1 MNASRC
7 LIIVLIS
14 SLSFACSTTQAP
26 VIDRIPHAKSNKP
39 QTKVSSH
46 KVGSDWRPA
55 SYVVKKGDT
64 LYSIGLEYGYDYKEI
79 AQANNI
85 SAPYLI
91 KIGQTLKFAS
101 LNEAPATEPR
111 TPATPAP
118 GNSNAQEDNNGV
130 VTYAIGNDSAPAA
143 SNNTQATPPVAVAI
157 NEPKALREPYSDA
170 AYKQPLPVAKTIIS
184 TPAATASAIKKPSTE
199 KVLEKTPEK
208 PVVEAKPEVKPAE
221 PTAETKAKP
230 EPSGTL
236 AWAWPTKGKVIA
248 NFNDAGNKGVD
259 IAGKM
264 GQAIQAAAAGK
275 VIYSGSDLRG
285 YGKLVIIKHSA
296 TYLSV
301 YANNSLIL
309 VKEGQQVTSGQ
320 KIAEMGDTDSNTVKL
335 HFEIRQQGKSVDP
348 MKFLS
353 AD

>member
-7 LIIVLIS
+7 LIILLIS
-14 SLSFACSTTQAP
+14 SLNFACSTTQAP

-39 QTKVSSH
+39 QTKVSTH
-46 KVGSDWRPA
+46 KAGADWRPA

-101 LNEAPATEPR
+101 LNEAPVAEPR
-111 TPATPAP
+111 VQASPAP
-118 GNSNAQEDNNGV
+118 ANSNAQEDNNGV
-130 VTYAIGNDSAPAA
+130 VTYAISDNAPEASSNTHAA
-143 SNNTQATPPVAVAI
+143 PPVAVAI

-170 AYKQPLPVAKTIIS
+170 AYKQPLPAAKTITS
-184 TPAATASAIKKPSTE
+184 TPTAASAAKKPTAE
-199 KVLEKTPEK
+199 KVPEKTPEK
-208 PVVEAKPEVKPAE
+208 PATEAKPEVKPTE
-221 PTAETKAKP
+221 PATEAKSKP
-230 EPSGTL
+230 ESSGAL
-236 AWAWPTKGKVIA
+236 SWAWPTKGKVIA
-248 NFNDAGNKGVD
+248 NFNDAGNKGID

-264 GQAIQAAAAGK
+264 GQAVQAAAPGK

-285 YGKLVIIKHSA
+285 YGKLVIVKHSA

-309 VKEGQQVTSGQ
+309 VKEGQQVSSGQ

>member
-7 LIIVLIS
+7 FTILLIS
-14 SLSFACSTTQAP
+14 LLNFACSTTQAP

-39 QTKVSSH
+39 QTKVGAH
-46 KVGSDWRPA
+46 KADTDWRPA

-79 AQANNI
+79 AQVNNI
-85 SAPYLI
+85 SMPYLI
-91 KIGQTLKFAS
+91 KIGQTLKFAP
-101 LNEAPATEPR
+101 LNQAPATVEPSAQPS
-111 TPATPAP
+111 PAQD
-118 GNSNAQEDNNGV
+118 NNNGV
-130 VTYAIGNDSAPAA
+130 VTYAIGADNAPEANSKIQTPPAA
-143 SNNTQATPPVAVAI
+143 ISI
-157 NEPKALREPYSDA
+157 NEPKALREAYSDA
-170 AYKQPLPVAKTIIS
+170 AYKQPLPVAKTIAS
-184 TPAATASAIKKPSTE
+184 TPTPTANAVKKPIA
-199 KVLEKTPEK
+199 EKTPEK
-208 PVVEAKPEVKPAE
+208 TAEKPMVESKPEVKATESIAE
-221 PTAETKAKP
+221 AKPKP
-230 EPSGTL
+230 EPTGALT
-236 AWAWPTKGKVIA
+236 WAWPTKGKVIA
-248 NFNDAGNKGVD
+248 NFNDAGNKGID
-259 IAGKM
+259 ISGKM
-264 GQAIQAAAAGK
+264 GQSVQAAAPGK

-285 YGKLVIIKHSA
+285 YGKLVIVKHSA

-320 KIAEMGDTDSNTVKL
+320 KIAEMGDTDSNSVKL